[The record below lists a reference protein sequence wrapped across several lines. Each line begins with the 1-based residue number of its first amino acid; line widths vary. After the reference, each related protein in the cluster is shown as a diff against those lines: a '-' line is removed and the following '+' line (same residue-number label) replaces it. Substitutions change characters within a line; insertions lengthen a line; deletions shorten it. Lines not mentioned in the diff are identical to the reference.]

1 MDMGE
6 RGAIVVSGGG
16 RPAAL
21 SPASPPW
28 ESLAGV
34 RFIEDVLKGESHFQ
48 RDSDGLGLARVAVT
62 GRSAFSVDQEV
73 VLRQAMVDRGW
84 EVPQFVA
91 RRPAGLDGGELGVP
105 LPRHSAVDALGGAPG
120 EAGHRTVW
128 HVSQCGVEP
137 LDPPVWLADDVAVLK
152 TVGAV
157 IRGAGV
163 RVAEV
168 EPVPGVT
175 AIRAV
180 PGDSAAPDVVG
191 VSAFPRQGD
200 VGVWASSVLRAVVGA
215 LAASLDVNRDVQ
227 VWAFERFLV
236 RSLGFGF
243 AADVGRDVLE
253 RAYWSVAESLAR
265 QWEVTLVDGEGDRG
279 RFERVTRTLVLGEG
293 FGRGERGPARSVAAM
308 FEVAR
313 VSGSKVLEEAADRGD
328 MVVLLR
334 SAGVGGPVSR
344 PAEFD
349 SVRWH
354 GRSRLVG
361 GMAAKRVAERVGI
374 RYAAPA
380 DPHESLIAAEEVVRR
395 EGWRSLAIEAGNLA
409 AWVVEGARGRLVAPL
424 ALS

>member
-6 RGAIVVSGGG
+6 RGPIVVSGGG

-21 SPASPPW
+21 SPASTPW

-34 RFIEDVLKGESHFQ
+34 RFVDDVLKGESHFQ
-48 RDSDGLGLARVAVT
+48 KDSDGLGLARVAVA

-73 VLRQAMVDRGW
+73 VLRQAMADRGW

-91 RRPAGLDGGELGVP
+91 RRPAGLDGDELGVP

-120 EAGHRTVW
+120 EPGHRTVW
-128 HVSQCGVEP
+128 HVSQCRVEP
-137 LDPPVWLADDVAVLK
+137 LDPPAWLADDVAVLK
-152 TVGAV
+152 TVGAL

-168 EPVPGVT
+168 EAVPGVT

-191 VSAFPRQGD
+191 VSAFPRRGD
-200 VGVWASSVLRAVVGA
+200 VQVWASSVLRAVLGA
-215 LAASLDVNRDVQ
+215 LAVSADVSRDVQ

-243 AADVGRDVLE
+243 AADVSRDVLE

-265 QWEVTLVDGEGDRG
+265 QCEVTLVDGEGDRG
-279 RFERVTRTLVLGEG
+279 RFEGVTRTLVLGEG
-293 FGRGERGPARSVAAM
+293 FGRGGRGPARSVAAM

-313 VSGSKVLEEAADRGD
+313 VSGRKVLEEAADRGD
-328 MVVLLR
+328 MAVLLR
-334 SAGVGGPVSR
+334 AAGVGGPVSR

-380 DPHESLIAAEEVVRR
+380 DPHQSLIAADEVVKR
-395 EGWRSLAIEAGNLA
+395 EGWRSLAIEAGNVA

>member
-1 MDMGE
+1 M
-6 RGAIVVSGGG
+6 
-16 RPAAL
+16 
-21 SPASPPW
+21 SPASTPW

-34 RFIEDVLKGESHFQ
+34 RFVDDVLKGESHFQ
-48 RDSDGLGLARVAVT
+48 KDSDGLGLARVAVA

-73 VLRQAMVDRGW
+73 VLRQAMADRGW

-91 RRPAGLDGGELGVP
+91 RRPAGLDGDELGVP

-120 EAGHRTVW
+120 ELGHRTVW
-128 HVSQCGVEP
+128 HVSQCRVKP

-152 TVGAV
+152 TVGAL

-168 EPVPGVT
+168 EAVPGVT

-191 VSAFPRQGD
+191 VSAFPRRGD
-200 VGVWASSVLRAVVGA
+200 VQVWASSVLRAVLGA
-215 LAASLDVNRDVQ
+215 LAVSVDVSRDVQ

-243 AADVGRDVLE
+243 AADVSRDVLE

-265 QWEVTLVDGEGDRG
+265 QCEVTLVDGEGDRG
-279 RFERVTRTLVLGEG
+279 RFEGVTRTLVLGEG
-293 FGRGERGPARSVAAM
+293 FGRGGRGPARSVAAM

-313 VSGSKVLEEAADRGD
+313 VSGRKVLEEAADRGD
-328 MVVLLR
+328 MAVLLR
-334 SAGVGGPVSR
+334 AAGVGGPVSR

-380 DPHESLIAAEEVVRR
+380 NPHESLIAADEVVKR
-395 EGWRSLAIEAGNLA
+395 EGWRSLAIEAGNVA

>member
-6 RGAIVVSGGG
+6 RGPIVISGGG

-21 SPASPPW
+21 SPPSTPW

-34 RFIEDVLKGESHFQ
+34 RFVDDVLKGEAHFQ
-48 RDSDGLGLARVAVT
+48 KDSDGLGLARIAVA

-73 VLRQAMVDRGW
+73 VLRQAMTDRGW

-120 EAGHRTVW
+120 EPGHRTVW

-152 TVGAV
+152 AVGAL

-163 RVAEV
+163 RVTEV
-168 EPVPGVT
+168 EPVPGVM
-175 AIRAV
+175 AILAG
-180 PGDSAAPDVVG
+180 PGDSVPPDVVG
-191 VSAFPRQGD
+191 VSAFPRRGD
-200 VGVWASSVLRAVVGA
+200 VKAWASSVLRAVLGA
-215 LAASLDVNRDVQ
+215 LAASVDVSRDVQ

-243 AADVGRDVLE
+243 AADVSRDVLE

-265 QWEVTLVDGEGDRG
+265 QCEVTLVDGEGDRG

-334 SAGVGGPVSR
+334 AAGVGGPVSR

-349 SVRWH
+349 SARWY

-361 GMAAKRVAERVGI
+361 GMAAKR
-374 RYAAPA
+374 
-380 DPHESLIAAEEVVRR
+380 
-395 EGWRSLAIEAGNLA
+395 
-409 AWVVEGARGRLVAPL
+409 
-424 ALS
+424 